1 MIQIMQNW
9 RPQPNAAYFKKE
21 PDSSELGKK
30 IVSEG
35 LSLMQELGF
44 DAFTFRKLAEK
55 LHTTEASVYRYFEN
69 KHHLLL
75 YYISIYWMWLEH
87 QITFGTHNM
96 DPKLKLD
103 RAIELITH
111 PESSN
116 WSFQDLRFEHMQN
129 LLISEWGKVY
139 YSQQIDAEYQSGL
152 FSEYKQFCKRLSNL
166 IEESYPHYTFPNALV
181 TTMMNTL
188 FAQGFYAHHLPSL
201 TELKQDDVQLT
212 QFIKSIVNGALNT
225 PIS

>member
-9 RPQPNAAYFKKE
+9 RPQPNAAYFKKD
-21 PDSSELGKK
+21 PDSSELGRKL
-30 IVSEG
+30 VAEG
-35 LSLMQELGF
+35 LSLMQDIGF

-87 QITFGTHNM
+87 QISFGTNYI
-96 DPKLKLD
+96 DPALKLN
-103 RAIELITH
+103 RAIELITN
-111 PESSN
+111 PERSN
-116 WSFQDLRFEHMQN
+116 WSVQDLRFDHMQH

-139 YSQQIDAEYQSGL
+139 YTQQIDNEYQSGL
-152 FSEYKQFCKRLSNL
+152 FTEYKQFCKRLST
-166 IEESYPHYTFPNALV
+166 IIKDSFPTYAFPNALV

-225 PIS
+225 SKS